1 MMRKINLWLRKH
13 AVPGMWGAGGC
24 IVTALFC
31 AHLLEQSTAA
41 NAFFIVGFVLAGV
54 PILFRAIQG
63 LHFKT
68 VSIELLV
75 SIAAIGACCIGE
87 FSKAAIVTFLFQF
100 GSFLEQ
106 KTMKKTRSAIKSLTE
121 MAPST
126 AWRIAGDTIEEID
139 ADEVEEEDIL
149 LGKTGNQIARVHGE
163 HHPEL
168 AQVVELYEKAKAC
181 PYAEVI
187 AELRKVTSDY
197 TIPEDACPTYGKTY
211 EDLTA
216 LDREY
221 TEAH

>member
-1 MMRKINLWLRKH
+1 
-13 AVPGMWGAGGC
+13 MWGAGGC
-24 IVTALFC
+24 IVAALLC

-87 FSKAAIVTFLFQF
+87 FSEAAIVTFLFQF

-126 AWRIAGDTIEEID
+126 AWRSAGDTIGKSYRID
-139 ADEVEEEDIL
+139 PQ
-149 LGKTGNQIARVHGE
+149 K
-163 HHPEL
+163 
-168 AQVVELYEKAKAC
+168 
-181 PYAEVI
+181 
-187 AELRKVTSDY
+187 SM
-197 TIPEDACPTYGKTY
+197 DAVLIYGKI
-211 EDLTA
+211 EIA
-216 LDREY
+216 IQY
-221 TEAH
+221 TEYGGKNNGSTFN